1 MNFEPY
7 LLVSCVESAAL
18 LMSSVR
24 TYDWAASR
32 ADWILGSGVPEHC
45 GPVEGTQYVVAAAL
59 AGAAHASDA
68 TAETTAAD
76 SQREPNVRMFG
87 A

>member
-1 MNFEPY
+1 MMSLAP
-7 LLVSCVESAAL
+7 SPPAAL
-18 LMSSVR
+18 
-24 TYDWAASR
+24 R
-32 ADWILGSGVPEHC
+32 ADWMSGSAVPEHW

-68 TAETTAAD
+68 TAETTAAG
-76 SQREPNVRMFG
+76 SQREPNVRTFG